1 MTKRDEDPIVVST
14 VNLCPLGPYYS
25 GFGRGKT
32 SPTLDQLVKFYKR
45 MPVLVYERIKTAEHL
60 HFFRRYRT
68 KLRFIGKMNVL
79 GILLVGLA
87 GWWYFGGTKYSRAV
101 YDGLMAVMAAAK
113 LDDEKYRVSEWF
125 EKKDRLIVYVTSRD

>member
-1 MTKRDEDPIVVST
+1 
-14 VNLCPLGPYYS
+14 
-25 GFGRGKT
+25 
-32 SPTLDQLVKFYKR
+32 

-60 HFFRRYRT
+60 YFFKRYRT
-68 KLRFIGKMNVL
+68 ELRFIGKMNVL